1 MVKSR
6 EPTLFQKLVSSDIK
20 RDRHRLLHTFKF
32 MAQNNFFED
41 WPDKPLEYPSVKV
54 NQVELEIDDIAA
66 EDLDDDLPDAETAK
80 DMSVDLK
87 ENGDEQGPV
96 SSDEEAGS
104 KDGDESDEEE
114 GEVVEEDDDAGEC
127 DASEEEEFSA

>member
-32 MAQNNFFED
+32 MAQNNFFKD

-80 DMSVDLK
+80 DVSADLK
-87 ENGDEQGPV
+87 ENGDEQDPV

-104 KDGDESDEEE
+104 KDEDESDEEE

-127 DASEEEEFSA
+127 DASEEEFSA